1 MDFLAAFWPVLAPV
15 VLGWGAIYLLLPRV
29 RRRPLLGGLLL
40 GIIALVVAGVFLV
53 RIASPLPETI
63 LFYAFSAVAIVGGAL
78 LVTHHNPVYAA
89 LAFALVVLSTCGL
102 FLLLA
107 APFLMA
113 ATLIVYAGAIIVTF
127 LFVIMLAQQ
136 AGLSSADRRSREPFL
151 ACVAGFILL
160 GAILCV
166 LLRAYRISPF
176 DPSYL
181 DRVARAGTAKSDAEL
196 RAILDMEPTDFFKQL
211 RAQAISDPL
220 HPERDTPEAISHW
233 QAELVR
239 AIDAAQEAASR
250 QPLDSDGLA
259 RAARQVIVLVNNQG
273 GLAPPADVP
282 RSPFSGVPVAKSRQE
297 STNGRPEERM
307 PAENVASLGR
317 SLFSDYLL
325 PVELAG
331 TLLLVAAIGAIAIA
345 ARPAQRAGFPPRA
358 GGGDG
363 TVGRRAEVLR

>member
-1 MDFLAAFWPVLAPV
+1 MDFLAAFWPVLVPV
-15 VLGWGAIYLLLPRV
+15 VLGWGAVYLLLPRV
-29 RRRPLLGGLLL
+29 RRRPFLGGLLL
-40 GIIALVVAGVFLV
+40 GSVALVVAGIFLV
-53 RIASPLPETI
+53 RVSSALPETI
-63 LFYAFSAVAIVGGAL
+63 LFYAFSAVAIVGGTL

-113 ATLIVYAGAIIVTF
+113 ATVIIYAGAIIVTF

-136 AGLSSADRRSREPFL
+136 AGLSSADRLSREPFL

-176 DPSYL
+176 DASYL
-181 DRVARAGTAKSDAEL
+181 DRIARVGAARSEAEV
-196 RAILDMEPTDFFKQL
+196 RAILGMEPADFFKQL
-211 RAQAISDPL
+211 RAQALSDPL
-220 HPERDTPEAISHW
+220 HPDRDTPDAMSHW

-250 QPLDSDGLA
+250 QPLDTDGLA
-259 RAARQVIVLVNNQG
+259 RAVGQVSALLNNQG
-273 GLAPPADVP
+273 RLAPPADVKL
-282 RSPFSGVPVAKSRQE
+282 SPFSGVPANHARQVGPG
-297 STNGRPEERM
+297 GRVEERM

-331 TLLLVAAIGAIAIA
+331 TLLLVATIGAIAIA
-345 ARPAQRAGFPPRA
+345 ARPRPSSFLHA
-358 GGGDG
+358 GGSGDG
-363 TVGRRAEVLR
+363 EAGRRTEGLR